1 MDIPVYLMTGF
12 LESGKTRFL
21 QETLADRGFFDKPSE
36 STLVIQCEEGEEEL
50 DPEGFAPGKIHCEII
65 DDSEKLNLKYLTE
78 LQNKYKATRVLIEY
92 NGMWLIKD
100 LIAAFPKDWFIF
112 QEITFFDAS
121 TFEVYNANMRNLVV
135 DKITGADLVV
145 FNRCDADSNL
155 ETFHKIIRGVSR
167 RTQILY
173 EQKDGQIS
181 YDDVEDPLPFDVDAP
196 VIEIDDRDYA
206 LFYRDL
212 SENMDTY
219 DGKTVKFCGEI
230 NKSDKLPRGGFVIGR
245 PVMTCC
251 IEDIA
256 FSGLFCENGADRL
269 NAGKWAVITAKIK
282 IKMSSVY
289 GRKGPIL
296 KLIDAEECAEPEN
309 VIATFY

>member
-21 QETLADRGFFDKPSE
+21 QETLSDRGFFDKPSE
-36 STLVIQCEEGEEEL
+36 RTLVIQFEEGEEEL
-50 DPEGFAPGKIHCEII
+50 DPAGFAPGNINCEII
-65 DDSEKLNLKYLTE
+65 SDSEELNVKTLTA
-78 LQNKYKATRVLIEY
+78 LQNKYKATRVLMEY

-100 LIAAFPKDWFIF
+100 LIAALPRDWFIF
-112 QEITFFDAS
+112 QEMTFFDAS

-155 ETFHKIIRGVSR
+155 EAFHKIVRGVSR

-173 EQKDGQIS
+173 EQKDGQIA
-181 YDDVEDPLPFDVDAP
+181 YDDVEDPLPFDVNAP
-196 VIEIDDRDYA
+196 VIEIDNRDYA

-212 SENMDTY
+212 SENMNSY
-219 DGKTVKFCGEI
+219 DGKTVKFCGEV

-256 FSGLFCENGADRL
+256 FSGLYCENGADGV
-269 NAGKWAVITAKIK
+269 NAGSWVEITAKIK
-282 IKMSSVY
+282 IKMSGVY

-296 KLIDAEECAEPEN
+296 KLISAKECAEPDD
-309 VIATFY
+309 VVATFY